1 MLDCLI
7 QETEAGVA
15 RLTLNRP
22 QRRNALSFELL
33 NRLDEAI
40 QRIDSDSSA
49 RVVVIAANGPVF
61 SAGHDLSE
69 LVGKSEREYRDLFAA
84 CNRVMLGLRRLS
96 QPVIARVHG
105 LATAAGCQLVATC
118 DLAVAA
124 EEASFATPGVKIGL
138 FCTTPMIPLVRLIPP
153 RAAMEMLLT
162 GRPIPARRALELG
175 LVNRVVESG
184 ELDASIQSL
193 IEPILSLSPH
203 VLGIGK
209 RAFYELQTLD
219 EAKAYEQAAEIMVEN
234 ALCADAHE
242 GISAFLEKRPPHW
255 PDDSTPVT
263 PSSDAQ
269 S

>member
-7 QETEAGVA
+7 QEADGGVV

-33 NRLDEAI
+33 NRLDQAI
-40 QRIDSDSSA
+40 ERIGSDSSV
-49 RVVVIAANGPVF
+49 RVVVIAGNGPVF

-69 LVGKSEREYRDLFAA
+69 MVGKSEREYRDLFAA
-84 CNRVMLGLRRLS
+84 CSRVMLGLRRLS

-124 EEASFATPGVKIGL
+124 EEAGFATPGVKIGL

-162 GRPIPARRALELG
+162 GQPISARRALELG
-175 LVNRVVESG
+175 LVNRVVPSN
-184 ELDASIQSL
+184 ELDTSIQSL
-193 IEPILSLSPH
+193 IEPLLNLSPH

-209 RAFYELQTLD
+209 RAFYDLQALD
-219 EAKAYEQAAEIMVEN
+219 EATAYERAAEVMVEN
-234 ALCADAHE
+234 ALRDDAHE
-242 GISAFLEKRPPHW
+242 GISAFLEKRPPSW
-255 PDDSTPVT
+255 RDPTAPETPA
-263 PSSDAQ
+263 SNSK